1 MRRAFWRSLAI
12 AAAAALFASCILITD
27 PAGDDPGWRNAP
39 DREPRTSSS
48 PPPSTGPQFRKTVD
62 LPPGGTLSLENDYGD
77 VAIIG
82 WERDAVEVVAQSP
95 AAEPER
101 YASARQGVRTGYGPA
116 PRVEVRETGRGLLVR
131 TPTYEGPGRPPA
143 VRFDV
148 RVPHSF
154 DLTGVRISEGDL
166 AIEDVYG
173 RLDVSVDAGA
183 LTVRNF
189 SGTVRAAVG
198 TGGADVEVL
207 DLREG
212 DEISVTARQGDI
224 TLRLEPGAGAIV
236 EADAPRGRV
245 NSDFDLGRALPATT
259 VKGWIGQGGPT
270 ILLRA
275 SNGSIRIVKTAG
287 GPASSPAPDK

>member
-1 MRRAFWRSLAI
+1 MSRPIAKALAA
-12 AAAAALFASCILITD
+12 AAAAALCVSCILITD
-27 PAGDDPGWRNAP
+27 PAGDDPGWRNIP
-39 DREPRTSSS
+39 DRDGGTSS
-48 PPPSTGPQFRKTVD
+48 PAPRPSGSQFRRTIDVA
-62 LPPGGTLSLENDYGD
+62 PGGTLSLENDYGD
-77 VAIIG
+77 VSISG
-82 WERDAVEVVAQSP
+82 WESEAVEVTAKSP
-95 AAEPER
+95 LAEPER
-101 YASARQGVRTGYGPA
+101 SVSARETGRTGSGTA

-143 VRFDV
+143 VVFDV

-166 AIEDVYG
+166 DIEDVYG
-173 RLDVSVDAGA
+173 RLDVSVDAGT

-212 DEISVTARQGDI
+212 DEISITARQGDI
-224 TLRLEPGAGAIV
+224 TLRLEAGAGAIV

-245 NSDFDLGRALPATT
+245 SSDFDLGRELPATT

-275 SNGSIRIVKTAG
+275 SNGSVRIVKSAG
-287 GPASSPAPDK
+287 GPGPAAAPDK